1 MHGENNED
9 GRRTDKDFRGL
20 KVLLVEDDAITA
32 FDVEGILRDL
42 GCAIVFVAPS
52 VEEALATL
60 RKQRPDVALLDLR
73 LTDGRVTPVA
83 QALAAVGVPFAMVT
97 GYDAD
102 QLEEEPVLR
111 TAFYLGKP
119 YGRSGIRGAL
129 ARLAADARTAD
140 ARTAATRAA

>member
-1 MHGENNED
+1 MHGENEED
-9 GRRTDKDFRGL
+9 GRRTGKDVRGL

-42 GCAIVFVAPS
+42 GCTIVFVAPS

-73 LTDGRVTPVA
+73 LKDGRVTPVA
-83 QALAAVGVPFAMVT
+83 HALAAAGVPFAVVT

-102 QLEEEPVLR
+102 ELEAEPVLR

-119 YGRSGIRGAL
+119 YGRSDIRCAL
-129 ARLAADARTAD
+129 TRLVADARSATSH
-140 ARTAATRAA
+140 AA

>member
-1 MHGENNED
+1 MHGENDEG

-32 FDVEGILRDL
+32 FDVEGVLRDL

-52 VEEALATL
+52 VEEALTTL
-60 RKQRPDVALLDLR
+60 RNQRPDVALLDLR
-73 LTDGRVTPVA
+73 LKDGRVTPVA
-83 QALAAVGVPFAMVT
+83 HALADAGVPFAVVT

-102 QLEEEPVLR
+102 QLEEEPLLR

-119 YGRSGIRGAL
+119 YGRSEIRDAL
-129 ARLAADARTAD
+129 TRLSVDAR
-140 ARTAATRAA
+140 AATSHAA